1 MQADANPVSLKVLR
15 LCKPSL
21 HFAMHVSFLHCA
33 PVDDEPQPGVA
44 LSGMLTLPQSF
55 GDIYLGETF
64 SCYISLCNVAPVEL
78 AHVGLKVEVQT
89 QLQRETL
96 ADSSVSEA
104 SIGRFVAGKMGQMLG
119 TARASAVG
127 TGAYAG
133 AVADVAAV
141 CATPQIRAGADARP
155 HHRIRSEGRGG
166 PHSDLLGPLH
176 GCLGRAQVLSQVL
189 QVPGE

>member
-44 LSGMLTLPQSF
+44 LSGMLSLPQSF
-55 GDIYLGETF
+55 TDGDIFLGETF
-64 SCYISLCNVAPVEL
+64 SCYISLCNVAPIEL

-96 ADSSVSEA
+96 ADSPVSGA
-104 SIGRFVAGKMGQMLG
+104 SIGRFVPGQTLGAALVSAAGWC
-119 TARASAVG
+119 R
-127 TGAYAG
+127 
-133 AVADVAAV
+133 DRRR
-141 CATPQIRAGADARP
+141 C
-155 HHRIRSEGRGG
+155 
-166 PHSDLLGPLH
+166 
-176 GCLGRAQVLSQVL
+176 GC
-189 QVPGE
+189 